1 MLLKQLK
8 LQNIRSYVDQTINFS
23 SGSTLLSGDIGSG
36 KSTVLL
42 AVEFALFGTSRPELP
57 GEMLLRKGSAQASVE
72 LTFILNDQEIIIKR
86 NLKKEK
92 DVVKQLP
99 GYILFNGTK
108 KDLTPVELK
117 AEVISLLGYPEEFIT
132 KNKNYIFRYTVYTP
146 QEEMKFI
153 LQESADARL
162 DVLRK
167 IFNVDKYKSIRDN
180 LQSYM
185 RKMRG
190 SIAELKTRIEPL
202 EELNQELSNLNQE
215 EFRIKKELG
224 VVTPKIREV
233 KENIS
238 LNRDNLV
245 KMELHQKKM
254 VEVKQKYKMTLTLIN
269 DKNELNQNL
278 KQKKEKLTLELN
290 AQQFNLEEFEQIKQE
305 ILDLEKEKS
314 TLIKN
319 KSSLQEK
326 IYQLQKRIHDY
337 QKEITKSQQ
346 NVSLVLEKEKFRD
359 QLTQELAEKEPLK
372 QKRIQLGEL
381 FEKTSGLVTKNETL
395 LSQSKEMQ
403 NKINA
408 LDNCPTCLQTVS
420 HEHKHNIV
428 EQEQSKIKQAENLLF
443 ELNKRKSQIYD
454 QKEDVQK
461 KIEELIKKE
470 NLLTRTKLEL
480 IQFGEKK
487 EDLDQKRDMLKLVV
501 QENNHHMQS
510 LSAIEKDNVFESIVA
525 KLGVL
530 QNKVNSYSKFSLMRK
545 QLDELNEQISKTEEQ
560 AEQMQKIVLSLEE
573 QIGEGKDFSLEI
585 EALRKSL
592 DEQLMV
598 EKELSVKQAQLQTN
612 FNNIVQQKEKI
623 SKNLNILKEQ
633 KNTLTRLKELHH
645 WLDSHFLKL
654 TYTIEKQVMLN
665 IHRLFNQLFQEW
677 FSMLIDD
684 ENVYAKLDDT
694 FSPIIEQNGYDVS
707 FNTLSGG
714 EKTSAALAY
723 RLALNRVINDVVSK
737 IRTKDLIILDEPTD
751 GFSSEQLDKVRDVLD
766 RLGLKQII
774 LVSHES
780 KVESFVENVI
790 RITKEGHV
798 SEVY

>member
-8 LQNIRSYVDQTINFS
+8 LQNIRSYVDQTVNFS
-23 SGSTLLSGDIGSG
+23 EGSTLLSGDIGSG

-42 AVEFALFGTSRPELP
+42 AAEFALFGTSRPELP
-57 GEMLLRKGSAQASVE
+57 GEMLLRKGSSHASVE
-72 LTFILNDQEIIIKR
+72 LTFILNNQEVVIKR

-92 DVVKQLP
+92 DTVKQLP
-99 GYILFNGTK
+99 GYILLNGIK

-153 LQESADARL
+153 LHESSDARL

-167 IFNVDKYKSIRDN
+167 IFNVDKYKAIRDN
-180 LQSYM
+180 LQNYM

-202 EELNQELSNLNQE
+202 EELNQESNNLNQE
-215 EFRIKKELG
+215 ELRLKGELET
-224 VVTPKIREV
+224 VTPRIREV
-233 KENIS
+233 KERIS
-238 LNRDNLV
+238 FGRNKLV
-245 KMELHQKKM
+245 KIELDHKKM
-254 VEVKQKYKMTLTLIN
+254 LEVKQQYKMALTLIR
-269 DKNELNQNL
+269 DKNELTQNL
-278 KQKKEKLTLELN
+278 KQKKERLALELN
-290 AQQFNLEEFEQIKQE
+290 AQQFNLEEFEHMKQE
-305 ILDLEKEKS
+305 ILELEKEKS
-314 TLIKN
+314 GLIRT

-326 IYQLQKRIHDY
+326 IYQLQKRIQDY
-337 QKEITKSQQ
+337 QKEIVKSQES
-346 NVSLVLEKEKFRD
+346 VGLIVEKEKFRN
-359 QLTQELAEKEPLK
+359 QLTQELSEKDPLK
-372 QKRIQLGEL
+372 QKKIQLGEL
-381 FEKTSGLVTKNETL
+381 FEKTCELVTKNETL

-403 NKINA
+403 NKISA
-408 LDNCPTCLQTVS
+408 LNNCPTCLQTVS
-420 HEHKHNIV
+420 NQHKHNIV

-443 ELNKRKSQIYD
+443 ELNKRKSQIYN
-454 QKEDVQK
+454 QKEEIQK
-461 KIEELIKKE
+461 KIEELIQKE

-480 IQFGEKK
+480 IQFGERK
-487 EDLDQKRDMLKLVV
+487 EDLEQKRESLKLVV

-510 LSAIEKDNVFESIVA
+510 LGTIEKEGSIE
-525 KLGVL
+525 KLVTRLNLL
-530 QNKVNSYSKFSLMRK
+530 QDKINSYSKFSLMKK
-545 QLDELNEQISKTEEQ
+545 QLDELNEQILKAEEQ
-560 AEQMQKIVLSLEE
+560 TEQMQKSVLNLEE
-573 QIGEGKDFSLEI
+573 QIGEGKDFSSEI
-585 EALRKSL
+585 EELRKGL
-592 DEQLMV
+592 DAQLLV

-612 FNNIVQQKEKI
+612 FNNIVAQKEKI
-623 SKNLNILKEQ
+623 NKNITVLKEQ

-677 FSMLIDD
+677 FSILIDD

-790 RITKEGHV
+790 RIVKEGHV

>member
-501 QENNHHMQS
+501 QENYHHMQS